1 MLNLVI
7 SMPEGGVVDFSEV
20 SQDLRLKSLTKP
32 CPSSISLS
40 EYHHL
45 RTICSEVLGEIDG
58 ESIVKIQSNTR
69 PIYRSSDAVQDADR
83 DSKSINR
90 PEIMTQF
97 LQDTDNVDLSRDLGG
112 TIFILINYSCF
123 KPTWSIEYCRDLMMM
138 WKKKIQD
145 GLDEFVGGIGEKES
159 SPSIEVKVY
168 KDVNEIGRNPMKYFA
183 DVLNKRHA
191 SNVLNKQLPTVFID
205 CSPFSSHTEYE
216 FDYFGELPEFT
227 LCYSLTQN
235 DNDLSDTDKVDAV
248 VKNVGSGFTIFQKV
262 SSDDSMKSIAEVL
275 KIGAVLS
282 AKMVIGSK
290 HKNTK
295 FFEHLSRGAFFESRK
310 TVDSKSTSA
319 RLNRGYKSCSHF
331 MPSGIKD
338 LTSDWVDYNG
348 SQVFSALKEYNR
360 ALLHCKYESDDL
372 SIRRMS
378 ELRIKDWCKLTVNIA
393 NLGDDL
399 KLKYSGDDG
408 DAKWYRLVRRES
420 NKQLVVELLDRIKG
434 KLNNESEKNSA
445 IEYYKKLKVFL
456 AKIVEVNTE
465 LNITEM
471 KEFYSYFSDMI
482 FKLKDIYRISNKF
495 AHTNAM
501 ENSDISK
508 LNEYE
513 IHFHLSAR
521 LKLYKYLDKYLQ
533 DYKEILK
540 STSKSNPNIANAL
553 KEALR
558 LDIKLDEVAG

>member
-32 CPSSISLS
+32 CPSSISVS

-393 NLGDDL
+393 SLVDDL

>member
-1 MLNLVI
+1 
-7 SMPEGGVVDFSEV
+7 MPGGGVVDFSEV
-20 SQDLRLKSLTKP
+20 SHDSRLKSLTKP
-32 CPSSISLS
+32 CPSSISVS

-45 RTICSEVLGEIDG
+45 RTICSEVLGEIDE

-97 LQDTDNVDLSRDLGG
+97 LQDTDNVDLSRNLGG

-123 KPTWSIEYCRDLMMM
+123 KPTWSIEYCRDLMML

-168 KDVNEIGRNPMKYFA
+168 KDVNEIGRNPMMYFA

-227 LCYSLTQN
+227 LCYSLIQN
-235 DNDLSDTDKVDAV
+235 EDDLSDTDKVDMV

-290 HKNTK
+290 HKSTK

-319 RLNRGYKSCSHF
+319 RLNRRYKSCSHF

-378 ELRIKDWCKLTVNIA
+378 ELRIKDWCMLTVNIA
-393 NLGDDL
+393 NLVDDL

-420 NKQLVVELLDRIKG
+420 NKQLVVELFDRIKE
-434 KLNNESEKNSA
+434 KLNNENEKSTA
-445 IEYYKKLKVFL
+445 IECYKKLKVFL

-471 KEFYSYFSDMI
+471 KEFYSSFSDMI

-521 LKLYKYLDKYLQ
+521 LKLYKYLDQYLQ

-540 STSKSNPNIANAL
+540 STSKSNPKIANAL
-553 KEALR
+553 REALR